1 MISRLTTR
9 EYLPGVLIINIAKPQ
24 SDAPPTDSASESN
37 AHPLVAENA
46 KGLSSHQSGTDSA
59 NLIARW

>member
-24 SDAPPTDSASESN
+24 SAVSPPGSASESN
-37 AHPLVAENA
+37 AHPLVSENA
-46 KGLSSHQSGTDSA
+46 KVLPSHQSGTDSA